1 MKAKAIFL
9 SGVMV
14 SVMTVSALATQ
25 PAEPAAAPVANNI
38 ISGVVV
44 DQLTGEALTGVE
56 VQVEGT
62 ELKTYTDFEGQFA
75 FDQLKAGEYKVKAN
89 LISYENAETKAIK
102 VNSNELHAL
111 NLQLKAAR

>member
-1 MKAKAIFL
+1 
-9 SGVMV
+9 MV

-75 FDQLKAGEYKVKAN
+75 FDQLKAGEYKV
-89 LISYENAETKAIK
+89 NADRKS
-102 VNSNELHAL
+102 VV
-111 NLQLKAAR
+111 